1 MGLPLMK
8 MNNLHAPTIP
18 SGPTSGGTNGIKT
31 GGLTLPELQIK
42 KENMEAELRALSGV
56 LDSVCTLIN
65 SDTVG
70 KANFGSMELTCQLL
84 C

>member
-18 SGPTSGGTNGIKT
+18 SGPTSAGANGVKT
-31 GGLTLPELQIK
+31 AGLTLPELQIK

-56 LDSVCTLIN
+56 LDSVSVPCREH
-65 SDTVG
+65 TVRC
-70 KANFGSMELTCQLL
+70 ANRFSTESTCQLP
-84 C
+84 